1 MVARWLQFAPRMRI
15 SPRTHLALFVATAH
29 LGCEDDGGS
38 NDPSAATATDAT
50 TDGTSDA
57 PTEDST
63 GAGDS
68 STGGPPSDAPTY
80 YQDIAPVLS
89 ERCSGCHVAGGAA
102 PLTFDT
108 YEDAAVIAPL
118 IRAEVAAGTM
128 PPWPPGGET
137 PPLEHD
143 RSLTEDQI
151 ATVLAWVDAGSPEG
165 DPATAAPLIPPTLV
179 ELPSRDVMTDIGADY
194 VADASLTDDYHCFMI
209 EVGTTEDR
217 VATGYQFLP
226 QNTKTVHHVL
236 STVFTADSVAA
247 IEAMDAATPEPGWSC
262 FGGYSNIPGADA
274 VGSLGGWV
282 PGVAA
287 TNYPDGTGTAIPAGA
302 VVVAQIHY
310 NTLGGT
316 DPDRTRLELALA
328 PAEDQGELRLLH
340 SSPLPWPGFMI
351 PAGASSYSTEK
362 AIRASV
368 LLNAGLADDKTGY
381 ILGIAAHMHMLGVE
395 IELSRVPEDGPEQ
408 TLLHIP
414 HWDFGWQGSYTL
426 VEPIRVVGT
435 DSIEIRCVY
444 DNSPEHRAAVGMGP
458 TEDVTWGEGTAD
470 EMCLG
475 YLQVVDALP

>member
-1 MVARWLQFAPRMRI
+1 MHAF
-15 SPRTHLALFVATAH
+15 PRTRILLLVATAEVA
-29 LGCEDDGGS
+29 CADGDAS
-38 NDPSAATATDAT
+38 MDPSETGDTGTATD
-50 TDGTSDA
+50 GTGDM
-57 PTEDST
+57 PTEGSGEAD
-63 GAGDS
+63 GS

-118 IRAEVAAGTM
+118 LRAEVAAGTM

-143 RSLTEDQI
+143 RSLTPEQ
-151 ATVLAWVDAGSPEG
+151 AASVLAWVDAGSPEG
-165 DPATAAPLIPPTLV
+165 DAATAAPLIPPALV
-179 ELPSRDVMTDIGADY
+179 ELASRDVLSDIGADY
-194 VADASLTDDYHCFMI
+194 VADASITDDYHCFMI
-209 EVGTTEDR
+209 ELGTTEDR
-217 VATGYQFLP
+217 VATGYQFIP

-236 STVFTADSVAA
+236 STIFTADSVAA
-247 IEAMDAATPEPGWSC
+247 IQAMDDATPEPGWSC

-274 VGSLGGWV
+274 VSSLGGWV

-287 TNYPDGTGTAIPAGA
+287 ANYPEGTGTAIPAGA

-328 PAEDQGELRLLH
+328 PAAQAAELRLLH
-340 SSPLPWPGFMI
+340 TSPMPWPGFMI
-351 PAGASSYSTEK
+351 PAGESSYSTEK
-362 AIRASV
+362 SVRASL

-381 ILGIAAHMHMLGVE
+381 ILGLAAHMHKLGVE
-395 IELSRVPEDGPEQ
+395 IELSRVPEDGVEQ

-414 HWDFGWQGSYTL
+414 SWDFGWQGSYTL
-426 VEPIRVVGT
+426 VDPIRVVGT
-435 DSIEIRCVY
+435 DSIKIRCVY
-444 DNSPEHRAAVGMGP
+444 DNSPEHREAVGMGP